1 MKIIARI
8 PAVAADEARLT
19 VLVPMPESA
28 WVPEPEPQPEVSEP
42 EVSEPVPVGES
53 AEPAARHADTSR
65 SGSAAKPLSQFKN
78 KSQPKPGPKSK
89 SKSTSKS
96 KPKSE
101 PASWT
106 LGFSK
111 SPRLKVASFPALS
124 SVLLVLLAAAV
135 WCLAAWNDME
145 RIERHSLAARLAR
158 MPAADGSPPE
168 RVLR

>member
-8 PAVAADEARLT
+8 PAVAATEARLT
-19 VLVPMPESA
+19 VPVPMPESA

-42 EVSEPVPVGES
+42 VPVAES
-53 AEPAARHADTSR
+53 AEPAPEPAARHADTSR
-65 SGSAAKPLSQFKN
+65 SGSAAKPPSQFKHES
-78 KSQPKPGPKSK
+78 KPKPGPKSE

-101 PASWT
+101 PASWMF
-106 LGFSK
+106 GFSK